1 MLSFNSIIVADS
13 GVLKVVRDTRGQVI
27 PGACEFAADFNQ

>member
-1 MLSFNSIIVADS
+1 LSFNNIIVADS

-27 PGACEFAADFNQ
+27 PGACEYASDFNK